1 VRTADEVQA
10 ALADELESALAE
22 RGLDVLHDDRELSPG
37 VKFKDADL
45 LGCPVQVVVG
55 RRAGEGVV
63 ELKLRASGE
72 RRDVAVGDVV
82 AAVVATLADS

>member
-1 VRTADEVQA
+1 
-10 ALADELESALAE
+10 
-22 RGLDVLHDDRELSPG
+22 
-37 VKFKDADL
+37 
-45 LGCPVQVVVG
+45 VVG

-72 RRDVAVGDVV
+72 RRDVAVDDVV